1 MFRIQ
6 KQSVELFN
14 ITSPDKTNIPCLFQ
28 RQSACMWTKSCT
40 MSRSTLY
47 PSNDL
52 YSRYGQLSMIPNC
65 ECSNPAKL
73 EYKHPVF
80 LLSFSSTF
88 DSITDLKQNKTIN
101 KKLNKSSLP
110 AETLQFFIFFTNEQ
124 PSAFLRS
131 HPQRRNLFP
140 LSECRLCPRE
150 CFL

>member
-6 KQSVELFN
+6 KQSAEPFS
-14 ITSPDKTNIPCLFQ
+14 ITSPGKTNIPCLFQ
-28 RQSACMWTKSCT
+28 RQSACTWINSCT

-47 PSNDL
+47 LSNNL
-52 YSRYGQLSMIPNC
+52 YSPHGQLSMILNC

-73 EYKHPVF
+73 EYKYPVF

-88 DSITDLKQNKTIN
+88 DSITNLKQNKTIN

-110 AETLQFFIFFTNEQ
+110 AETLQTFFFTNEQ
-124 PSAFLRS
+124 SSAFLRS
-131 HPQRRNLFP
+131 HPQQRHLFP
-140 LSECRLCPRE
+140 PSECRLRSRE